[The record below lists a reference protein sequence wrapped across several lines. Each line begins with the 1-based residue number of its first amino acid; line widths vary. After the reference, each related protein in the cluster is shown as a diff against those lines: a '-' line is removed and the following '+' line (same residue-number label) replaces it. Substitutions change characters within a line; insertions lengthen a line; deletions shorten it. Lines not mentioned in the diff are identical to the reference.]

1 MPKKL
6 FIELELNQKGRDKK
20 TGKEFLWDRFSVLC
34 GAIRVTLN
42 ISGTPRDAIVQQLEK
57 GVQLELHTKEEQF
70 ESEDGTINSYDKIF
84 VLIDGEEVP
93 VKAKDSYGKK
103 LILKYLKTE

>member
-6 FIELELNQKGRDKK
+6 FLELEENQKGRDKR
-20 TGKEFLWDRFSVLC
+20 TGKEFIWDRFSVLC

-57 GVQLELHTKEEQF
+57 GVKLEVLTKEDTF
-70 ESEDGTINSYDKIF
+70 ESEDGTNTYDKIY
-84 VLIDGEEVP
+84 VLIDDEEVP
-93 VKAKDSYGKK
+93 IKAKDSYGKK
-103 LILKYLKTE
+103 LILKYLKSE